1 MQWTIDDIKKLK
13 LGNNYTESVNK
24 TPVSG
29 NKLPKIEKV
38 SLEKETI
45 KKLLWVLNREGSIPE
60 YVEELEFS
68 RERKFRFDWA
78 IPELMIA
85 IEYEGIFSKKSG
97 HTTINGYTKDCD
109 KYNLAALEGWKILRY
124 TAKNYQNLG
133 SDLKKM
139 LRK

>member
-1 MQWTIDDIKKLK
+1 MWTIEDIKKLK
-13 LGNNYTESVNK
+13 LGNNYTENVNK
-24 TPVSG
+24 TSVSG

-45 KKLLWVLNREGSIPE
+45 KKLLWVFDREGLIPG
-60 YVEELEFS
+60 YVEELQFS
-68 RERKFRFDWA
+68 QERKFRFDWA